1 MPKLVQI
8 NITANWGSTG
18 KIAEQT
24 ALCAMARGW
33 ECWTAYGR
41 CANPSETKLIRIGS
55 TLDTYMHYG
64 QQRVL
69 DNEGLNSRWATK
81 RFIEEVKRID
91 PDVIHLH
98 NIHDHYM
105 NYPLLF
111 EYLNTCGKPL
121 VWTMHDFWAVTGHCM
136 HFTNAQCDRYQTGC
150 HDCPMQ
156 KVFPK
161 TLMDRSKRNWEL
173 KRQLFTANRNMTLVG
188 VSEWVGETLRKS
200 FLKDKPI
207 RVIPNG
213 IDVEAFRPVEPY
225 RHPGIKDTDFVILG
239 VSFVWGPEKGLGD
252 YIELS
257 RQLGD
262 GYKVVLVG
270 VTDEIIRQL
279 PESIIGIKRTKDQH
293 EMAALYSRADVVTIL
308 SRAET
313 FGLTV
318 VEGYA
323 CGTPAIVYDN
333 TAPPALITPETGRVV
348 KTGDVDQLV
357 QTVQE
362 LKSSRFKEL
371 HTKDCRRLA
380 VEKYDKDKCFEEYIK
395 LYNNLIYGK

>member
-1 MPKLVQI
+1 
-8 NITANWGSTG
+8 
-18 KIAEQT
+18 
-24 ALCAMARGW
+24 
-33 ECWTAYGR
+33 
-41 CANPSETKLIRIGS
+41 
-55 TLDTYMHYG
+55 
-64 QQRVL
+64 
-69 DNEGLNSRWATK
+69 
-81 RFIEEVKRID
+81 
-91 PDVIHLH
+91 
-98 NIHDHYM
+98 M

-111 EYLNTCGKPL
+111 EYLNTCGKPV

-136 HFTNAQCDRYQTGC
+136 HFTNARCDRYQTGC

-161 TLMDRSKRNWEL
+161 TMTDRSGRNWEL
-173 KRQLFTANRNMTLVG
+173 KRQLFTAHPNMTLVG

-239 VSFVWGPEKGLGD
+239 VSFVWGPEKGLSD

-257 RQLGD
+257 RELGD

-348 KTGDVDQLV
+348 GTGK
-357 QTVQE
+357 VQE
-362 LKSSRFKEL
+362 LVQVVQEFKGSRFKEV
-371 HTKDCRRLA
+371 HTDDCRRQA
-380 VEKYDKDKCFEEYIK
+380 VEKYDKNRCFEKYVE
-395 LYNNLIYGK
+395 LYERLVNGK